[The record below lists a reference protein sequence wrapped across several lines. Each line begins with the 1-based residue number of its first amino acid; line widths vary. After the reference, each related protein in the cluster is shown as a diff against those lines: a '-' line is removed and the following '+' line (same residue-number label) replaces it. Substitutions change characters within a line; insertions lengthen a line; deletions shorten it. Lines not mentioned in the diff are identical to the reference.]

1 MENDISRELII
12 KARNGDMKAFEEIY
26 HLASGFVYNVALRIA
41 RRHAEAEDIT
51 QEVFIKMYSALNQF
65 GFRSSCKTWLYRITT
80 NTAVSRCR
88 KFGREK
94 NLAAKY
100 KDHLEI
106 EAQEGPSASPV
117 EAKENEK
124 IIGDMLA
131 KLDEDQRACMVL
143 REMEGLSY
151 DKIADILNI
160 PLNTVRSRLHRARET
175 LLEFARKETTL

>member
-1 MENDISRELII
+1 MENDISKELIV
-12 KARNGDMKAFEEIY
+12 KAGNGDMKAFEEIY
-26 HLASGFVYNVALRIA
+26 RLTSGFVYNVALRIA

-51 QEVFIKMYSALNQF
+51 QEVFIKMHSALPQF

-80 NTAVSRCR
+80 NTAISRCR
-88 KFGREK
+88 KFGREA

-100 KDHLEI
+100 REHLEI
-106 EAQEGPSASPV
+106 EAQQGQAAGPASAD
-117 EAKENEK
+117 ENEK

-131 KLDEDQRACMVL
+131 RLEDDQRACVVL

-151 DKIADILNI
+151 DEIAKILNI

-175 LLEFARKETTL
+175 LLEFARKETTP